1 MRFHSEF
8 VLHKTKYA
16 HMCTSVAN
24 SGLEFKPRPL
34 LQQHCNLTS
43 VPAFQYCSAPIGAQ
57 EKAQTVL
64 SHYFWHW
71 RWTNKLKLF
80 WMQILHPTVC
90 GTPWFS
96 DTLSIPPSHNGTQ
109 ILLSCRLYWAPPSL
123 HARLSRPLQ
132 HGHGPTIP
140 PTTSTWNKH
149 LPTLWWQR
157 AYFDKAD
164 NDGVRPL
171 SCLTRLLLLVSR
183 DQIAFSAKGRT
194 LCNCCN
200 SKQCHGGSIYLKQCQ
215 MCSRARSDPLE

>member
-1 MRFHSEF
+1 MGGTDVHRCLSLVADSLLLQTLLRHYAYFSHLRFHSEF

-43 VPAFQYCSAPIGAQ
+43 VPAFQCCSAPMGAQ

-109 ILLSCRLYWAPPSL
+109 ILLSWCLYWAPTLPPCTAQS
-123 HARLSRPLQ
+123 AITTWTRPHHPTHDQ
-132 HGHGPTIP
+132 HMEQ
-140 PTTSTWNKH
+140 
-149 LPTLWWQR
+149 TLANIVMTKRIFWQS
-157 AYFDKAD
+157 
-164 NDGVRPL
+164 G
-171 SCLTRLLLLVSR
+171 
-183 DQIAFSAKGRT
+183 
-194 LCNCCN
+194 
-200 SKQCHGGSIYLKQCQ
+200 
-215 MCSRARSDPLE
+215 